1 MCKASHIAEM
11 IDEDDIVKLL
21 SHLSVL
27 ESIGDKPEVR
37 IRGLDPE
44 AVGGLSINTLPG
56 AGEGAFSDA
65 TQDWERPVS
74 LCSLESSMAP
84 SISSALLPS

>member
-1 MCKASHIAEM
+1 MM
-11 IDEDDIVKLL
+11 DEDGIVKLL

-27 ESIGDKPEVR
+27 ESIGDTPEVR

-44 AVGGLSINTLPG
+44 AVGDLSINTLPG

-65 TQDWERPVS
+65 TQD
-74 LCSLESSMAP
+74 
-84 SISSALLPS
+84 